1 METPLVADAFVA
13 MLKKSGLLPVDE
25 IDAAVSRSGLGGEPP
40 ARELARA
47 LIREGLLTRFQAE
60 RILEGRYR
68 GFFIDHYKVLEILGA
83 GGMACLYLAQ
93 DLETGARLA
102 LKVLAEIY
110 KDDAS
115 MLTRLKIEARAG
127 GQLNHPGIIRTFGVH
142 QTDDV
147 YGEVWYLAME
157 YVEGVNLEEL
167 INLKG
172 PIPVAQ
178 ACDFVRQAAAGL
190 QHSHAAGLV
199 HRDVKPGNL
208 LVDAQGTIKIL
219 DFGLALLHG
228 EEAAADEFSLSMIF
242 GHGCLGTPDYIAPEQ
257 TLDSSAVDNRADIYG
272 LGCTL
277 YVALSGRLPFP
288 MASSC
293 QKLNGHRSQAPPALR
308 DIASGVPA
316 ELARI
321 VEKMMA
327 KRPDDRYQTMAA
339 VAEELA
345 PFCCRSP
352 VEFDYPL
359 VLAWRA
365 KDARRRFASQKR
377 ASDSSASSGSSVRSP
392 LPSKF
397 SLHSASTKRLPQ
409 ASADTSVESFRKGEG
424 TPISAAAPLEVPERL
439 ELSSP
444 KGLPLGILHEGPV
457 LVPLAGG
464 PAVILAREPIVIGR
478 DPSVDV
484 CIASTQISGRHCEL
498 RPEGP
503 LWRVVDLASKNGT
516 LVNSVPIKEQLL
528 RDGDR
533 LTLARQHHFRIEY
546 PAGIRLRAGWPS
558 SWLITGTVAATL
570 ALTAYCLWRLLG

>member
-1 METPLVADAFVA
+1 METFLVADAFVA

-25 IDAAVSRSGLGGEPP
+25 IDTAVARFAPGETP
-40 ARELARA
+40 AKELARA
-47 LIREGLLTRFQAE
+47 FVREGLLTRFQAE

-83 GGMACLYLAQ
+83 GGMACLYLAA
-93 DLETGARLA
+93 DLESGARVA
-102 LKVLAEIY
+102 LKVLADIF
-110 KDDAS
+110 KDDVS

-127 GQLNHPGIIRTFGVH
+127 SQLNHPGIIRTFGVH

-157 YVEGVNLEEL
+157 YVEGINLEEL

-190 QHSHAAGLV
+190 QHAHAAGLV

-228 EEAAADEFSLSMIF
+228 DEAAADEFSLSMIF

-257 TLDSSAVDNRADIYG
+257 TLDSSAVDNRADVYG

-277 YVALSGRLPFP
+277 YVALSGRLPYP

-293 QKLNGHRSQAPPALR
+293 GKLNGHRSQAPPALR
-308 DIASGVPA
+308 EIAPSVPA
-316 ELARI
+316 ELAQI

-327 KRPDDRYQTMAA
+327 KQPDERYQTMAA
-339 VAEELA
+339 VVEVLT
-345 PFCCRSP
+345 PFSGRSP
-352 VEFDYPL
+352 VEFDYPM

-365 KDARRRFASQKR
+365 KDARRRYAAQKR
-377 ASDSSASSGSSVRSP
+377 AGDSSASSGSSVRAP
-392 LPSKF
+392 QPSKF
-397 SLHSASTKRLPQ
+397 SLRSASTKRLPQ
-409 ASADTSVESFRKGEG
+409 ASADTSIDSFRNAKAFAAGAPRE
-424 TPISAAAPLEVPERL
+424 AAARSAISTPSEGMPPGGFQ
-439 ELSSP
+439 S
-444 KGLPLGILHEGPV
+444 GPV

-464 PAVILAREPIVIGR
+464 PSVPLSAKPIIIGR
-478 DPSVDV
+478 DPQADV

-498 RPEGP
+498 RPDGQS
-503 LWRVVDLASKNGT
+503 WRVVDLESKNGT
-516 LVNSVPIKEQLL
+516 QVNGVPIKDQLL

-533 LTLARQHHFRIEY
+533 LTLAQQHHFRFEHA
-546 PAGIRLRAGWPS
+546 AGLPLPTWPRT
-558 SWLITGTVAATL
+558 WLIAGTAAAIVALIAG
-570 ALTAYCLWRLLG
+570 CLWLFG